1 MTKPVVPRSFPA
13 WFLVWCLVVGIPWPR
28 VLADPL
34 VLPTIASTGSYPT
47 RSWENGFPLGPVP
60 AGTYSTYF
68 IATDWSASGGSQW
81 STEARLA
88 LHAAP
93 LAAVPGN
100 RDSGPLDSGA
110 IYLATAQQATN
121 AGTGTT
127 PRNNM
132 YWSGAFSDPLTSD
145 GTAGLFVSTRQTY
158 AAPSPG
164 ANTATWSNVRVILDP
179 DIQDSVEISA
189 PAPPFSATD
198 LGNLQVGQTNLTL
211 PIRNEL
217 TGPPGISWYKF
228 TVDAPVDT
236 DNAFDFYTVVGQQE
250 VDTRLSLFR
259 AGVPGLLPVASTD
272 DMGSLLQAGLSFGSA
287 DTTQFQR
294 QSYLGTNG
302 SWFNGRGGGTAVP
315 PLSAT
320 GGFYAN
326 VPGAARLLPG
336 EAYYLAVSQF
346 SGGKLAVTAQEA
358 VNIAVDGV
366 VSITGS
372 RAISYSDPIRAMGD
386 GDVILTIRSN
396 PAIPTLVWY
405 GDGTNPGGGGN
416 WTIDGLTWWNGTALQ
431 SWDSSARAVFPAGA
445 GEIHVGDGVVANQGL
460 AFNGDYTIAGQTV
473 SMAGELPGATIFDVT
488 GEATVEFRAPI
499 ITTKGLVF
507 TGTGTA
513 TLAGPIGTNEAILV
527 EKGVL
532 ALIGSPMEIGGV
544 PAVEIQRDATLLLSP
559 ELETLL
565 TTELRG
571 TGTLAVQGPGSAI
584 VTTPS
589 PDFIGRVLIQGGQ
602 LFLDTPGG
610 LGPNPPLAVAA
621 TGQLILPSSKRLLT
635 QMESLSVNRVG
646 LGGLIDLGAGQI
658 SILPNGFSVAELRE
672 NIVAGRSSGSW
683 DGAAGITSSLAAES
697 GGTRAVGYVIRPDGS
712 AVISYAAAGDVNLDG
727 QVDVFD
733 LVSINGT
740 GAYGSGT
747 ASDWSLGDFNY
758 DGVTNVFDIVSI
770 NSAGT
775 FARGSYFPTLATTS
789 PSISIVPEPKPFSL
803 LKPGLSALGSLLWLR
818 LGRQHFLDNTAPH
831 RVI

>member
-1 MTKPVVPRSFPA
+1 MFQVMNAGSFPA
-13 WFLVWCLVVGIPWPR
+13 WLLTLCLAGGIPCPGL
-28 VLADPL
+28 LAAPL

-68 IATDWSASGGSQW
+68 IATDWSASGGSQ
-81 STEARLA
+81 SSQEARLS
-88 LHAAP
+88 LHSAP
-93 LAAVPGN
+93 LASVPGN
-100 RDSGPLDSGA
+100 LQSGPLDSGT
-110 IYLATAQQATN
+110 IYLSTAQQAIGSG
-121 AGTGTT
+121 ADTT
-127 PRNNM
+127 ARSDM
-132 YWSGAFSDPLTSD
+132 YWSGAFSHPVASD
-145 GTAGLFVSTRQTY
+145 GTAGMFVSTRQTY

-198 LGNLQVGQTNLTL
+198 LGNLPVGQTDLTL

-259 AGVPGLLPVASTD
+259 AGLPGLLPVASTD

-294 QSYLGTNG
+294 QSYLGANG
-302 SWFNGRGGGTAVP
+302 SWFNGRGGSTTVP
-315 PLSAT
+315 PLSET
-320 GGFYAN
+320 DGFYVN

-346 SGGKLAVTAQEA
+346 SGGKLTVTAQEA

-372 RAISYSDPIRAMGD
+372 REISYSDPIRAMGD

-416 WTIDGLTWWNGTALQ
+416 WTIDGLTWWNGTAHQ
-431 SWDSSARAVFPAGA
+431 AWDSNSRAVFPAGA
-445 GEIHVGDGVVANQGL
+445 GEIQVGDGVVANQGL
-460 AFNGDYTIAGQTV
+460 AFSGDYTIAGQTF
-473 SMAGELPGATIFDVT
+473 SMAGESPRAAIFDVAA
-488 GEATVEFRAPI
+488 GASVEFAAPI
-499 ITTKGLVF
+499 VSAKGLAF
-507 TGTGTA
+507 TGMGVA
-513 TLAGPIGTNEAILV
+513 SLAGLIETIEPIIV

-532 ALIGSPMEIGGV
+532 ALTSNRMEISGFPV
-544 PAVEIQRDATLLLSP
+544 VEIQRDATLLLSS
-559 ELETLL
+559 ELETVLL
-565 TTELRG
+565 TEIRG
-571 TGTLAVQGPGSAI
+571 SGTLAQQGPGRVI
-584 VTTPS
+584 LTTPS
-589 PDFIGRVLIQGGQ
+589 PDFTGRVLIQGGQ
-602 LFLDTPGG
+602 VSLETPSG
-610 LGPNPPLAVAA
+610 LGVTPPIALSASGKLV
-621 TGQLILPSSKRLLT
+621 LPSSFRLLT
-635 QMESLSVNRVG
+635 QAESLSVSLVG
-646 LGGLIDLGAGQI
+646 PGGLIDLGVGQI
-658 SILPNGFSVAELRE
+658 TILPNGFSVADLRE
-672 NIVAGRSSGSW
+672 NIISGRSNGSW
-683 DGAAGITSSLAAES
+683 AGPAGITSSLAAGS
-697 GGTRAVGYVIRPDGS
+697 GGTRAVGYLIRPDSS

-740 GAYGSGT
+740 GVYGT
-747 ASDWSLGDFNY
+747 ARASDWSLGDFNY

-775 FARGSYFPTLATTS
+775 FARGSYFPTLARIS
-789 PSISIVPEPKPFSL
+789 PSISIVPEPMFFSL
-803 LKPGLSALGSLLWLR
+803 LKPGRLALGSLLWLL
-818 LGRQHFLDNTAPH
+818 LGFRHFSVNTA
-831 RVI
+831 RRRAI